1 MFKYYTKSGNRG
13 GVLLGSLP
21 HPLRGAVSLMTFPGL
36 LIQESFAQAF
46 AVVREYRLRS
56 ALGAL
61 AMAAA
66 VTALAGISTGLEVL
80 ESFAARATARSIGSD
95 VFTVSKVG
103 TRGTLGRRELARKL
117 ERNVAISRAD
127 ARFLDAHAEDLVVYA
142 PSAQKIVDVT
152 SVEGKIESSPVTGT
166 TASIMKIQEMALA
179 QGRFFSEDESQRGD
193 TVAVIGDEVSRNC
206 FPSGRALGR
215 TIRIAGRAF
224 KVVGVQEA
232 LGQLG
237 GQSQDRYIWVPLGG
251 FERAFGP
258 AASLQMFAKSL
269 TPGET
274 VHAEDRA
281 RSSLRAKRNLYPG
294 QADTFDVVTPDAAR
308 NFVASLS
315 RSLSAASLPISLAS
329 LLAAFVVVTNTTL
342 VSVAQRTREIGIRR
356 AIGARRVNISSEV
369 LAESLIVS
377 LIGAAAG
384 LLFVAAL
391 AAAASAVLGLPLA
404 LAPATLV
411 RSLVMATG
419 AGLLSGALPAV
430 RAARADVLTSL
441 RAD

>member
-1 MFKYYTKSGNRG
+1 MTSSR
-13 GVLLGSLP
+13 LLL
-21 HPLRGAVSLMTFPGL
+21 
-36 LIQESFAQAF
+36 QESFSQAF

-80 ESFAARATARSIGSD
+80 EKFAAQATARSIGSD
-95 VFTVSKVG
+95 VFQVAKVG
-103 TRGTLGRRELARKL
+103 QRGRLGRRELARKL

-127 ARFLDAHAEDLVVYA
+127 ARFLDEYSGDLVTYA
-142 PSAQKIVDVT
+142 PSAQRIVDVT

-166 TASIMKIQEMALA
+166 TVAITRIQDMALA
-179 QGRFFSEDESQRGD
+179 QGRFFNDDESRRGES
-193 TVAVIGDEVSRNC
+193 VAVIGDEVSRLC
-206 FPSGRALGR
+206 FPSGRALGGA
-215 TIRIAGRAF
+215 IRIGGRAF
-224 KVVGVQEA
+224 KVIGIQETM
-232 LGQLG
+232 GQLG
-237 GQSQDRYIWVPLGG
+237 GQSQDRYIWVPLTA

-258 AASLQMFAKSL
+258 ASSLQMFAKSRVE
-269 TPGET
+269 GET

-281 RSSLRAKRNLYPG
+281 RASLRAKRNLYPG
-294 QADTFDVVTPDAAR
+294 REDNFDVVIPDAAR

-315 RSLSAASLPISLAS
+315 ASLSAAALPISLAS

-356 AIGARRVNISSEV
+356 AIGARRANISAEV

-377 LIGAAAG
+377 VVGALAG
-384 LLFVAAL
+384 LALVATL
-391 AAAASAVLGLPLA
+391 AAAASAVLGLPLS
-404 LAPATLV
+404 LAPATLA
-411 RSLVMATG
+411 RSLFMAAL
-419 AGLLSGALPAV
+419 AGLLSGAFPAV
-430 RAARADVLTSL
+430 RAARADVLHSL